1 MAETPLFTHTPFMNF
16 CILGAGA
23 WGTAVA
29 LHLSRRGHTVT
40 LVARRIDQAME
51 LASTREN
58 AGHLPGHKLLPSLQ
72 IGNEIGPAIMEADVL
87 VVACPSKYLRATA
100 ESLRP
105 HLAGARSLRLVMS
118 LCKGLETGTLLR
130 PSQVL
135 AEIIPHI
142 PHGVLSGPTNAD
154 EVARGLP
161 SAAVFAVDQE
171 NDFTR
176 AVQEAMSDRHLRI
189 YRSQDVAGVEMGA
202 ILKNIY
208 AIGAGICDG
217 LRLGS
222 NSKAGFVTRAIR
234 EMVALGVA
242 EGGKA
247 ETFMGL
253 SGIGDLIATAHGGW
267 SRNRAFGEHLVD
279 NAADA
284 IARAES
290 GEITVEGY
298 RSTDNFL
305 RLAKGH
311 KIHAPIL
318 EGLHA
323 VIYGG
328 LSPATGIDAL
338 MTRELKAE

>member
-1 MAETPLFTHTPFMNF
+1 MNF
-16 CILGAGA
+16 CILGAGS

-29 LHLSRRGHTVT
+29 LHLNRRGHTVT
-40 LVARRIDQAME
+40 LVARRIEQAME
-51 LASTREN
+51 LATTREN
-58 AGHLPGHKLLPSLQ
+58 AAHLSGHKLPHTLQ
-72 IGNEIGPAIMEADVL
+72 IGHELAPAIMEADVIIL
-87 VVACPSKYLRATA
+87 ACPSKYLRATA
-100 ESLRP
+100 ESIRP
-105 HLAGARSLRLVMS
+105 HLPVARSLRLVMS

-135 AEIIPHI
+135 AEVIPGV
-142 PHGVLSGPTNAD
+142 PHGVLSGPTNAA
-154 EVARGLP
+154 EVAKGLP
-161 SAAVFAVDQE
+161 SAAVFAVDTE
-171 NDFTR
+171 DEFTR

-189 YRSQDVAGVEMGA
+189 YRSQDVIGVELGA

-217 LRLGS
+217 LELGS

-267 SRNRAFGEHLVD
+267 SRNRSFGEHLAD
-279 NAADA
+279 NAPAA
-284 IARAES
+284 IAQAES
-290 GEITVEGY
+290 GEITIEGY
-298 RSTDNFL
+298 RATDNFR
-305 RLAKGH
+305 RLAARH

-338 MTRELKAE
+338 MTRELRAE